1 MELDSLKSAGV
12 TGEGVRLHSKPL
24 EDGDKQVR
32 GASFPGRA
40 GSSSAAGIVL
50 TSGKL
55 RGLRF
60 SGLSRSEI
68 HILSPPHPT
77 VLSITGKTLN
87 RTGQVP
93 KQVFA
98 VYILFPFSRTPTK
111 ERLTMT

>member
-32 GASFPGRA
+32 GDSSPGRA

-55 RGLRF
+55 RGLPYP
-60 SGLSRSEI
+60 SSSE
-68 HILSPPHPT
+68 S
-77 VLSITGKTLN
+77 LSIK
-87 RTGQVP
+87 R
-93 KQVFA
+93 
-98 VYILFPFSRTPTK
+98 YSHK
-111 ERLTMT
+111 ERPS

>member
-32 GASFPGRA
+32 GDSFPGRA

-55 RGLRF
+55 RGLPYP
-60 SGLSRSEI
+60 SSSE
-68 HILSPPHPT
+68 S
-77 VLSITGKTLN
+77 LSIK
-87 RTGQVP
+87 R
-93 KQVFA
+93 
-98 VYILFPFSRTPTK
+98 YSHK
-111 ERLTMT
+111 ERPS